1 MNNEE
6 KILRIKELVKPLL
19 DPDLF
24 LVEVKIKPID
34 NVKVFL
40 DADHGLPIE
49 KCIQINRAL
58 YKRID
63 EDGLFNEGE
72 FSLEVSSP
80 GLGEPLKLHRQY
92 VKNKGREIEVSLSD
106 NTVKLGKLVD
116 VTDQG
121 IVLEYRE
128 GKGKKSVFN
137 RVDIL
142 FKDIKQSKVQIK
154 F

>member
-1 MNNEE
+1 VNNEE

>member
-92 VKNKGREIEVSLSD
+92 VKNKGRDIEVSLSD
-106 NTVKLGKLVD
+106 NTVKFGKLVD

>member
-1 MNNEE
+1 M
-6 KILRIKELVKPLL
+6 L

-92 VKNKGREIEVSLSD
+92 VKNKGRDIEVSLSD
-106 NTVKLGKLVD
+106 NTVKFGKLVD